1 MNLNFYKVLFCF
13 ISLIASSQVFSNTYI
28 SPAVGTKYH
37 VTSTQGDFLNEVVS
51 VDPDRYLTTS
61 TNLGTKSVSEI
72 TRFFGFI
79 NFAKNLREDI
89 LPLDRDKAKALF
101 PLKVGNKSSFS
112 HYGGNPKWYRDH
124 VIEVTSEYM
133 GQIGEEKSPIFT
145 LKMRSESPG
154 FFKFEGTCEYSVKL
168 AFCVEIL
175 GDLFIKGSPD
185 TRRPVK
191 LNVTKAQIGGVD
203 LEVKK
208 PEPK

>member
-112 HYGGNPKWYRDH
+112 HFGGTPKWYRDH

-145 LKMRSESPG
+145 LKMRSGIPP
-154 FFKFEGTCEYSVKL
+154 
-168 AFCVEIL
+168 IL
-175 GDLFIKGSPD
+175 
-185 TRRPVK
+185 
-191 LNVTKAQIGGVD
+191 
-203 LEVKK
+203 
-208 PEPK
+208 